1 MKINYRI
8 MAISNKIS
16 GKTRF
21 EARLTQDEK
30 AFFERAAAIGGYR
43 SLTEFVIRSAVKQAE
58 EIIQAEE
65 ALLSSKRDAELFFD
79 AIFNPLP
86 PNEKLKAAAAKF
98 KTKQ

>member
-1 MKINYRI
+1 

-43 SLTEFVIRSAVKQAE
+43 SLTDFVIRSAIKQAE
-58 EIIQAEE
+58 EIIQAQESI
-65 ALLSSKRDAELFFD
+65 LSSKRDAELFFD
-79 AIFNPLP
+79 TVFNAPV
-86 PNEKLKAAAAKF
+86 PNEKLKAAAQSF
-98 KTKQ
+98 KSDL

>member
-1 MKINYRI
+1 

-43 SLTEFVIRSAVKQAE
+43 SLTDFVIRSAVKQAE
-58 EIIQAEE
+58 EIIQAQDSI
-65 ALLSSKRDAELFFD
+65 LSSKRDAELFFD
-79 AIFNPLP
+79 TVFNAPA
-86 PNEKLKAAAAKF
+86 PNEKLKAAAISF
-98 KTKQ
+98 KADL

>member
-1 MKINYRI
+1 MKINDRI

-58 EIIQAEE
+58 EIIQT
-65 ALLSSKRDAELFFD
+65 ELP
-79 AIFNPLP
+79 ISLP
-86 PNEKLKAAAAKF
+86 PNAAGYRVRIF
-98 KTKQ
+98 YPQ